1 MTGMRKLIF
10 GVWAFT
16 LIWAY
21 AMWAPGIT
29 EKSREG
35 AMWLES
41 AIVTAVIGGNLYV
54 HRQKRKAANS
64 GAGGAGAPEG
74 PGTSPAANLG
84 AGSPAESPFQ

>member
-1 MTGMRKLIF
+1 MIGWRKLLF
-10 GVWAFT
+10 GLWAFT

-54 HRQKRKAANS
+54 HRQKRKAATS
-64 GAGGAGAPEG
+64 GAGQLAPLDG

-84 AGSPAESPFQ
+84 TGSPAESPYQ